1 MPAAK
6 RLPKYGLRSDDV
18 LSASITHFKED
29 PERSAVAA
37 AEIHFAGR
45 VMGAAEANGTQIAE
59 LLQYAYSANAV
70 QELALAT
77 DPGVDI
83 KALGTEPSL
92 QGASFTY
99 KTITLAVPN
108 SSQLLVGLE
117 ASSLLV
123 AQPHHVSKFPSSS
136 LLSNVLN
143 MIQGDHRD
151 DHTKLKEALQRTS
164 LPFRRLWPGSPTRLL
179 YGNYSTVDPIF
190 AETLLVMIV
199 MAYAP
204 FFAPALF
211 NLDQTGCISRRAEMT
226 SLRNDLTALKA
237 DIVSLKG
244 SSSWIRTTADSL
256 PLELLED
263 LIDETLSA
271 SHLTSAVTTWFVNQY
286 TKFSKE
292 LAPFFSRFPDKCV
305 DMSASSSRSQILSML
320 TGIRTGN
327 RVRIFG
333 PAGSGKT
340 YVLATVGLLYTALI
354 FLRNTKQQLQST
366 SAKLVV
372 MATANSPLTAFSKL
386 LTDKIMP

>member
-1 MPAAK
+1 MGSVNVEMLCRRVFGEGMLCK
-6 RLPKYGLRSDDV
+6 KLEVEFV
-18 LSASITHFKED
+18 LSFS
-29 PERSAVAA
+29 PP
-37 AEIHFAGR
+37 
-45 VMGAAEANGTQIAE
+45 
-59 LLQYAYSANAV
+59 L
-70 QELALAT
+70 
-77 DPGVDI
+77 
-83 KALGTEPSL
+83 PSL
-92 QGASFTY
+92 C
-99 KTITLAVPN
+99 
-108 SSQLLVGLE
+108 LLVFRNFRPPLTLKQRLC
-117 ASSLLV
+117 SK
-123 AQPHHVSKFPSSS
+123 HKFKFPSSS
-136 LLSNVLN
+136 LMSNVLS

-164 LPFRRLWPGSPTRLL
+164 LPFRRLWPDSPIRLL
-179 YGNYSTVDPIF
+179 YGNYSTVDPLF
-190 AETLLVMIV
+190 AEALLIMIV

-226 SLRNDLTALKA
+226 SLRNDLTTLKA

-244 SSSWIRTTADSL
+244 SNSWIRTTADSL

-271 SHLTSAVTTWFVNQY
+271 SHLPSAVTNFFVGQY

-340 YVLATVGLLYTALI
+340 YVLATVGLLYTCL
-354 FLRNTKQQLQST
+354 LYT
-366 SAKLVV
+366 SP
-372 MATANSPLTAFSKL
+372 SPR
-386 LTDKIMP
+386 D